1 MFKYRFSLLALCVAS
16 VAVSA
21 QPWDEKFFNPKKL
34 DGDVVLPMP
43 CEGNMVF
50 RVIKTNTKKPLE
62 DIKVTLGG
70 NSNDE
75 DGYAQY
81 ATPNYISG
89 SFANEKQERY
99 FLMGKYEVTEAQF
112 NAVMKGEQCPSVNMK
127 TSLPAINISWFDAVE
142 FTHKYNEW
150 LLKNAAD
157 KLPTEDG
164 SKGFVRLPTN
174 AEWEFAS
181 RGGVAVDEAAF
192 RENTF
197 PMPEG
202 IARYAWSSKNAN
214 GRLQVIGLLEA
225 NPLGLF
231 DTLGNVSEMVFDGFR
246 ANKLSRYHGQEG
258 GMIARGGSY
267 IKGESEVNNTSRIEV
282 PYYDNNGAMKKK
294 DMGFRVAITAPL
306 LTSNARINQLRQEWA
321 TLGSDSKENND
332 PNIVGKLEKLASNVA
347 DEKLKQEINKT
358 KDELRAANQARD
370 EQRDAAI
377 RSALQLGGFLC
388 ANISDLQAEV
398 EQQETAVKAF
408 AEEIKNEQDAD
419 LKQIYQQKEADFKQR
434 LQEAEKARDFVV
446 QYYAGTITSTF
457 DTYSQINVKEQ
468 VERTKSM
475 MNEKKLAN
483 GQKATNLSQYLDLYW
498 KHLSQYYQNGK
509 ITRDQWLQQCNQIK
523 PQTH

>member
-1 MFKYRFSLLALCVAS
+1 MFKYRFSLLALIMVS
-16 VAVSA
+16 TAVSA
-21 QPWDEKFFNPKKL
+21 QLWEEKFFNPKKL
-34 DGDVVLPMP
+34 DGDIVLPMP
-43 CEGNMVF
+43 CEGSMVF

-127 TSLPAINISWFDAVE
+127 TSLPAINMSWFDAVE

-197 PMPEG
+197 PMPDG

-214 GRLQVIGLLEA
+214 GRLQVIGLLEP

-306 LTSNARINQLRQEWA
+306 LTSNNRINQLRQEWA
-321 TLGSDSKENND
+321 ALGSDSKESND
-332 PNIVGKLEKLASNVA
+332 PNIVGKLEKLASNVE
-347 DEKLKQEINKT
+347 DEKLKQEITKT

-388 ANISDLQAEV
+388 ANVSDLQAEV

-419 LKQIYQQKEADFKQR
+419 LKQIYQQKESDFKQR

-457 DTYSQINVKEQ
+457 DTYSLANVKEQ

-483 GQKATNLSQYLDLYW
+483 GQATNLSQYLDLYW

-509 ITRDQWLQQCNQIK
+509 IIREQWLQQCNQIK

>member
-1 MFKYRFSLLALCVAS
+1 MFKYRFSLLALIMAS
-16 VAVSA
+16 TAVSA
-21 QPWDEKFFNPKKL
+21 QPWEEKFFNPKKL
-34 DGDVVLPMP
+34 DGDIVLPMP
-43 CEGNMVF
+43 CEGSMVF

-127 TSLPAINISWFDAVE
+127 TSLPAINMSWFDAVE

-197 PMPEG
+197 PMPDG

-214 GRLQVIGLLEA
+214 GRLQVIGLLEP

-258 GMIARGGSY
+258 A
-267 IKGESEVNNTSRIEV
+267 
-282 PYYDNNGAMKKK
+282 
-294 DMGFRVAITAPL
+294 
-306 LTSNARINQLRQEWA
+306 
-321 TLGSDSKENND
+321 
-332 PNIVGKLEKLASNVA
+332 
-347 DEKLKQEINKT
+347 
-358 KDELRAANQARD
+358 
-370 EQRDAAI
+370 
-377 RSALQLGGFLC
+377 
-388 ANISDLQAEV
+388 
-398 EQQETAVKAF
+398 
-408 AEEIKNEQDAD
+408 
-419 LKQIYQQKEADFKQR
+419 
-434 LQEAEKARDFVV
+434 
-446 QYYAGTITSTF
+446 
-457 DTYSQINVKEQ
+457 
-468 VERTKSM
+468 
-475 MNEKKLAN
+475 
-483 GQKATNLSQYLDLYW
+483 
-498 KHLSQYYQNGK
+498 
-509 ITRDQWLQQCNQIK
+509 
-523 PQTH
+523 